1 MNAREIED
9 LPPLRTFTE
18 RAVWAALCTAWK
30 LIRFPAVALMIIL
43 EPVVRL
49 LLAGFAL
56 LVTLTAL
63 FLKLVMPTQAHAPF
77 WTLLAIAVGCMAV
90 LTVYYAILRFLSA

>member
-1 MNAREIED
+1 MSTRETEA
-9 LPPLRTFTE
+9 LPPLSTFRE
-18 RAVWAALCTAWK
+18 RAVWAVLCVTWK
-30 LIRFPAVALMIIL
+30 AIRFPVVALMIVL

-56 LVTLTAL
+56 LMTLTAL
-63 FLKLVMPTQAHAPF
+63 FLKLVMPLQAHAPF

-90 LTVYYAILRFLSA
+90 LTVYYAILRILSA

>member
-1 MNAREIED
+1 MSARETEA
-9 LPPLRTFTE
+9 LPPLRTFRE
-18 RAVWAALCTAWK
+18 RAVWAGLCATWK
-30 LIRFPAVALMIIL
+30 VVRFPVVALMVIL

-56 LVTLTAL
+56 LITLTAF
-63 FLKLVMPTQAHAPF
+63 FLKLVMPPPAHVPF

>member
-1 MNAREIED
+1 MSTREMEG
-9 LPPLRTFTE
+9 LPPLSTFRE
-18 RAVWAALCTAWK
+18 RAVWVALCIAWK
-30 LIRFPAVALMIIL
+30 LIRFPLVALMIIL

-56 LVTLTAL
+56 LMTLTAL
-63 FLKLVMPTQAHAPF
+63 FLKLVLPPQAHAPF